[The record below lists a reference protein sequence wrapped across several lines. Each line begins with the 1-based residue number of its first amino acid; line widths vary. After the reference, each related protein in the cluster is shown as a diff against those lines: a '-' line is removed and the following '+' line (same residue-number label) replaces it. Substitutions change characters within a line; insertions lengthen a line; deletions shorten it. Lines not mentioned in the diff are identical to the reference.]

1 MFIGLAVT
9 FLFFFGIYILM
20 IAPEKR
26 REMKRFTRTK
36 YAHRGLHNE
45 ERAENSMSAFLA
57 AAEAGYGIELDV
69 HLSRDGKLVVFHDKT
84 LNRICGVNGHV
95 SDFTAKELSRLS
107 LSGTGE
113 GIPLFSDVLAAI
125 DGRVP
130 LLIEIKEE
138 TTKTDVAAAV
148 CNMLKSYKGE
158 YIIESFN
165 PFSLRTVKK
174 RMPNVCRGILSTKY
188 FTFKKLDSAKFLLL
202 QLLMANF
209 LCRPAF
215 VAYDHTHANAISLKI
230 IRALFGVPTLA
241 WTVRSREE
249 EVNAYNNGFD
259 AIIFENYL
267 PKP

>member
-1 MFIGLAVT
+1 MIGLALT
-9 FLFFFGIYILM
+9 FIFFFGIYLFM

-26 REMKRFTRTK
+26 EEMKKFTRTK

-69 HLSRDGKLVVFHDKT
+69 HLSKDGKLVVFHDNT
-84 LNRICGVNGHV
+84 LDRVCGVKGRV
-95 SDFTAKELSRLS
+95 VDFTAKELSRLS
-107 LSGTGE
+107 LNGTGE

-138 TTKTDVAAAV
+138 TVNTDVAVAV

-158 YIIESFN
+158 YIVESFN

-174 RMPNVCRGILSTKY
+174 RLPNVSRGILSTKY
-188 FTFKKLDSAKFLLL
+188 FTIKKPGSAKFLLL

-215 VAYDHTHANAISLKI
+215 VAYDHTHAKAISLRL
-230 IRALFGVPTLA
+230 IRIMFGVPTFA

-249 EVNAYNNGFD
+249 EVKAYNNGFD

-267 PKP
+267 PRP

>member
-1 MFIGLAVT
+1 
-9 FLFFFGIYILM
+9 M
-20 IAPEKR
+20 IAPKNKK
-26 REMKRFTRTK
+26 EMKKFTRIK

-69 HLSRDGKLVVFHDKT
+69 HLSKDGKLVVFHDNT
-84 LNRICGVNGHV
+84 LDRVCGVRGRV
-95 SDFTAKELSRLS
+95 ADFTAKELSRLS
-107 LSGTGE
+107 LNGTGE

-130 LLIEIKEE
+130 LLVEIKEE
-138 TTKTDVAAAV
+138 TVNTDVAAAV
-148 CNMLKSYKGE
+148 CNMLKNYKGE

-165 PFSLRTVKK
+165 PFSLRTVRK
-174 RMPNVCRGILSTKY
+174 RMPKVNRGILSTKY
-188 FTFKKLDSAKFLLL
+188 FTLKKPGSIKFLLL
-202 QLLMANF
+202 QLLMTNF
-209 LCRPAF
+209 LFRPAF
-215 VAYDHTHANAISLKI
+215 VAYDHKYPNAISLKV
-230 IRALFGVPTLA
+230 IRAVFGVPTLA

-249 EVNAYNNGFD
+249 EVLAYNHGFD

>member
-9 FLFFFGIYILM
+9 FLFFFGIYLFM
-20 IAPEKR
+20 IAPAR
-26 REMKRFTRTK
+26 NREMKKFTRTK

-69 HLSRDGKLVVFHDKT
+69 RLSKDGKLVVFHDNT
-84 LNRICGVNGHV
+84 LDRVCGIEGRV
-95 SDFTAKELSRLS
+95 SDFTAKALARLS
-107 LSGTGE
+107 LNGTGE
-113 GIPLFSDVLAAI
+113 GVPLFTDVLDAI

-138 TTKTDVAAAV
+138 TANTDVSAAV
-148 CNMLKSYKGE
+148 CAVLKNYKGE
-158 YIIESFN
+158 YLIESFN
-165 PFSLRTVKK
+165 PFSLRTVRR
-174 RMPNVCRGILSTKY
+174 RMPNVKRGILSTKY
-188 FTFKKLDSAKFLLL
+188 LNLKKPESAKFLLL

-215 VAYDHTHANAISLKI
+215 VAYDHTHPRAISLKI
-230 IRALFGVPTLA
+230 IRAIFRVPTFA

-249 EVNAYNNGFD
+249 EVIAHNNGFD
-259 AIIFENYL
+259 TIIFENYL
-267 PKP
+267 PRP